1 MGQQEGRA
9 RQTVRGF
16 NHAEVKA
23 LEFKQVVLRDV
34 RENPVIMAF
43 LNRGSKNLKAMG
55 YTEHGLRHAKLVSDI
70 AENVMKRLGFT
81 QRDAELAA
89 IAGYI
94 HDIGNSVNREH
105 HGLLSATLSAPALIN
120 MGMDPDEVAI
130 IVSAVGNHEEEIGHA
145 VNNIAAAIILA
156 DKTDVHR
163 TRVQVKPED
172 PEFDIHDRVCY
183 SVTNSFLDVDGAN
196 KRITLNL
203 IIDTEV
209 TSVME
214 YFELFMTRMTISR
227 KAAEFLGCEF
237 LIVVNGTRFL

>member
-1 MGQQEGRA
+1 ME
-9 RQTVRGF
+9 
-16 NHAEVKA
+16 KK
-23 LEFKQVVLRDV
+23 LVVLKDV

-43 LNRGSKNLKAMG
+43 LNRGAKNIKAMG

-70 AENVMKRLGFT
+70 AENVMKRLGFPE
-81 QRDAELAA
+81 RDAQLAA

-94 HDIGNSVNREH
+94 HDIGNSINREH
-105 HGLLSATLSAPALIN
+105 HGTLSATLAAPVLIN

-130 IVSAVGNHEEEIGHA
+130 VVSALGNHEEEIGHV
-145 VNNIAAAIILA
+145 VNHISAAIILA

-163 TRVQVKPED
+163 TRVQVRRDD
-172 PEFDIHDRVCY
+172 PEFDVHDRVCY
-183 SVTNSFLDVDGAN
+183 SVTNSFLDVDGEH

-203 IIDTEV
+203 IIDNEV

-227 KAAEFLGCEF
+227 KAAAYLGCQF
-237 LIVVNGTRFL
+237 SIVVNGSKFL